1 MQFTKN
7 NPQFFYLIVLFIT
20 SVFFIKSFI
29 VNLFLLLVSLISIY
43 NLFNIKIK
51 VYDNSINR
59 VLAIFFIY
67 IVINSLINFSQIDL
81 FFKSISQIRFYL
93 LLIFIQIYSA
103 FLLYNIRYFFLGNI
117 FLIIFIVIDL
127 FIQYKTG
134 ENLFGLKPQLNNYR
148 FTGIF
153 NEEIVAGSFI
163 FIFGFLG
170 LSYFLIKQKYNLFI
184 IFLIFFSLGIV
195 ITGDRNPILMVFLV
209 ILFNLFFN
217 KILRKSFFILFVSI
231 FFLVF
236 LMVFISDKSEN
247 RYIIDIKDTL
257 NKSQPIFK
265 TEYYKN
271 NQEKIDLE
279 KLIVNDPNNIALVQ
293 KLEKNKNYFKFL
305 NDLEI
310 IKEKSNEN
318 IFKEYAYFFR
328 NTIYGAHYLT
338 AIEIIKKNLI
348 FGTGI
353 RTYRFVCVEYET
365 QILSFNR
372 DDGCSTHP
380 HNLHLEIISEI
391 GFFGYL
397 IFIIMI
403 ILIFKNALFLQKQDP
418 KIKMIS
424 IYLSS
429 LIFALIFPFKPSGSI
444 FSSWFGAQLW
454 LLIAIN
460 YLFII
465 NTKNKKLK

>member
-7 NPQFFYLIVLFIT
+7 NPKFLYLIILFIT
-20 SVFFIKSFI
+20 SLFFIKSFI
-29 VNLFLLLVSLISIY
+29 INLFLLLISLISIY
-43 NLFNIKIK
+43 NLFNIRTK
-51 VYDNSINR
+51 VFDNSISR

-67 IVINSLINFSQIDL
+67 IIINSFINFSQIDL
-81 FFKSISQIRFYL
+81 FFKNISQIRFYL

-103 FLLYNIRYFFLGNI
+103 FLLCNIRYYFLGNL
-117 FLIIFIVIDL
+117 FLITFIVIDL

-134 ENLFGLKPQLNNYR
+134 ENLFGHKPQLNNYR
-148 FTGIF
+148 FTSIF

-184 IFLIFFSLGIV
+184 IFLFFFSLGIV
-195 ITGDRNPILMVFLV
+195 LTGDRNPLLMVFLV
-209 ILFNLFFN
+209 VLFNLFFN
-217 KILRKSFFILFVSI
+217 KTLRKYFFTILVSV

-236 LMVFISDKSEN
+236 LMTFITEKSQN
-247 RYIIDIKDTL
+247 RYIEDVIQTL
-257 NKSQPIFK
+257 NKSQPVFK
-265 TEYYKN
+265 TEYWHN
-271 NQEKIDLE
+271 NQEKINLE
-279 KLIVNDPNNIALVQ
+279 KLMINEPKNIALVK
-293 KLEKNKNYFKFL
+293 KLEKNKEYFKFL
-305 NDLEI
+305 NDLEN
-310 IKEKSNEN
+310 IKEKSAGN
-318 IFKEYAYFFR
+318 IFKEYLYIFR

-338 AIEIIKKNLI
+338 AIEIIKKNPI

-353 RTYRFVCVEYET
+353 RTFRFVCTEYVT
-365 QILSFNR
+365 LVLSFNR
-372 DDGCSTHP
+372 NDGCSTHP

-403 ILIFKNALFLQKQDP
+403 ILFFKNILSLQKQDL
-418 KIKMIS
+418 KNKTIL
-424 IYLSS
+424 IYLLS

-465 NTKNKKLK
+465 NIKDKK